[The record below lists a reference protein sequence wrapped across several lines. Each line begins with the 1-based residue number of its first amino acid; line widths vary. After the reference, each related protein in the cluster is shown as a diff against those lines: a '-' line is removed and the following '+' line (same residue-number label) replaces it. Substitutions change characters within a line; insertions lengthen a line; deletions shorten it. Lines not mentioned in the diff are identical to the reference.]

1 MSYLVEQK
9 VGDKIYVYEASSY
22 WDSEKKQSR
31 QKRVFLGR
39 KDPETGEI
47 IPTKYAAKPSRP
59 SNKTSS
65 SVASS
70 ETPSERPSAAVDKP
84 ASIKSVRETGATY
97 VAKELMAQTG
107 LKQCVQR
114 VYGERSEAILSLVQY
129 MLLESGPYYLQSA
142 WADRTGELAL
152 SSQSIS
158 DLLADL
164 GELSGL
170 QDAFFREWNTLLGHQ
185 KAAYFDIT
193 SLSSYSQNID
203 FLEWGYNRDG
213 ESLEQLNLGVVIGE
227 TSGLPMM
234 YRIYPGS
241 ISDVA
246 TLQKTLQI
254 GREQYGL
261 DTDQLIMDRGF
272 YSQHNLSEMV
282 QKGFKFVIPVPS
294 SVMVARQLLSESK
307 LAIQSPVEAFS
318 YEGDAYFYHRTTFTV
333 KDLTFE
339 AHIYL
344 NDARRAKEMKTFLRR
359 LGDLES
365 ALSEQTFYSVA
376 AAEELLESHMRFSSG
391 LFELSYTEDNTVL
404 AKRKRNVLSRWMNRF
419 GKMILITNDPSL
431 SKRDILHH
439 YRQKDCVEKYYD
451 TLKNTLNQSR
461 LRVHS
466 QSTAQGHLFLTFLTS
481 IVYIALS
488 SRMKHA
494 DLFKSLT
501 IPELFAHLKNL
512 RSISLQNGN
521 TISTEIPKKLRSFL
535 QKLAI
540 PLPD

>member
-9 VGDKIYVYEASSY
+9 VGDKIYVYEASSH
-22 WDSEKKQSR
+22 WDPKKKQSR
-31 QKRVFLGR
+31 QTRVFLGR
-39 KDPETGEI
+39 KDSETGEI
-47 IPTKYAAKPSRP
+47 IPTKHSGKASG
-59 SNKTSS
+59 
-65 SVASS
+65 SVTVA
-70 ETPSERPSAAVDKP
+70 
-84 ASIKSVRETGATY
+84 IKSVRETGATHL
-97 VAKELMAQTG
+97 AKELMDQTG
-107 LKQCVQR
+107 LKKCVET
-114 VYGERSEAILSLVQY
+114 VYGKKSQAILSLVQY
-129 MLLESGPYYLQSA
+129 MLLESDPYYLQSA
-142 WADRTGELAL
+142 WAGRTGEYEL

-158 DLLADL
+158 ELLVFL
-164 GELSGL
+164 GEESGL
-170 QDAFFREWNTLLGHQ
+170 QDTFFREWNGLLGHQ

-254 GREQYGL
+254 GRDQYGL

-272 YSQHNLSEMV
+272 YSQHNISQMV
-282 QKGFKFVIPVPS
+282 QHGFQFVIPVPS
-294 SVMVARQLLSESK
+294 SVNAARQLLSETKS
-307 LAIQSPVEAFS
+307 AIQSPMEAFS
-318 YEGDAYFYHRTTFTV
+318 YEGEAYFYHRSTFTL
-333 KDLTFE
+333 KDITLQ

-359 LGDLES
+359 LDDLES
-365 ALSEQTFYSVA
+365 ALAEQTFFSIS
-376 AAEELLESHMRFSSG
+376 AAEELLESHMRFSSS
-391 LFELSYTEDNTVL
+391 LFDLSYSDDTRVVAT
-404 AKRKRNVLSRWMNRF
+404 RRRNVLSRWMNRF
-419 GKMILITNDPSL
+419 GKMILLTNDATL
-431 SKRDILHH
+431 SKKDILHH

-466 QSTAQGHLFLTFLTS
+466 QASAQGHLFLTFLTS

-488 SRMKHA
+488 SRMKQA

-501 IPELFAHLKNL
+501 IPELFAHLKNV
-512 RSISLQNGN
+512 RSVSIQDSH
-521 TISTEIPKKLRSFL
+521 TISTEIPKKIRTFL
-535 QKLAI
+535 QKLSVK
-540 PLPD
+540 LPD